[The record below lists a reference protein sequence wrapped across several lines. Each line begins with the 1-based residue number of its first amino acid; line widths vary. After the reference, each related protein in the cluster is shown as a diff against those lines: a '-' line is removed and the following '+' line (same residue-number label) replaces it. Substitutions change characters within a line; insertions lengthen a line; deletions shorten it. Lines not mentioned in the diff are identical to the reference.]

1 MNRRTDLVDDPATGT
16 VDPKVSPSDTP
27 PNLRV
32 VLPLELHGEELRIA
46 DDCANLSK
54 ALLLLTISLVV
65 PAVARPALAG
75 VHGVQGRRHRHK
87 HHERR
92 REHQRE
98 HEAREGHG
106 HHDGERHGE
115 L

>member
-1 MNRRTDLVDDPATGT
+1 MIIRT
-16 VDPKVSPSDTP
+16 
-27 PNLRV
+27 
-32 VLPLELHGEELRIA
+32 
-46 DDCANLSK
+46 LSK
-54 ALLLLTISLVV
+54 ALLLLTIPQWFRRWRV
-65 PAVARPALAG
+65 PPWPASTARHGAPAPS
-75 VHGVQGRRHRHK
+75 Q

-106 HHDGERHGE
+106 NHDGERHGE

>member
-1 MNRRTDLVDDPATGT
+1 MISRA
-16 VDPKVSPSDTP
+16 
-27 PNLRV
+27 
-32 VLPLELHGEELRIA
+32 
-46 DDCANLSK
+46 LSK
-54 ALLLLTISLVV
+54 ALLLLTISVVV
-65 PAVARPALAG
+65 PSLARPALAG
-75 VHGVQGRRHRHK
+75 VHTAQGRRHRHR

-106 HHDGERHGE
+106 EGHASPDGERHGE

>member
-1 MNRRTDLVDDPATGT
+1 MITRA
-16 VDPKVSPSDTP
+16 
-27 PNLRV
+27 
-32 VLPLELHGEELRIA
+32 
-46 DDCANLSK
+46 LSK
-54 ALLLLTISLVV
+54 ALLLLTISFVV

-75 VHGVQGRRHRHK
+75 VHSAQGRRHRHR

-106 HHDGERHGE
+106 EGHGNHDGERHGE

>member
-1 MNRRTDLVDDPATGT
+1 VKNWEQHMIIRT
-16 VDPKVSPSDTP
+16 
-27 PNLRV
+27 
-32 VLPLELHGEELRIA
+32 
-46 DDCANLSK
+46 LSK
-54 ALLLLTISLVV
+54 AVLLLTISLVV

>member
-1 MNRRTDLVDDPATGT
+1 MSTRT
-16 VDPKVSPSDTP
+16 
-27 PNLRV
+27 
-32 VLPLELHGEELRIA
+32 
-46 DDCANLSK
+46 LSK
-54 ALLLLTISLVV
+54 ALLLLTISLVI

-75 VHGVQGRRHRHK
+75 VHTAQGRRHRHR

-92 REHQRE
+92 REHERE
-98 HEAREGHG
+98 HEARGEDRG